1 MRARENASVLL
12 GFTRAPDE
20 AEDEDEDE
28 YYLTRL
34 DSDVT
39 SSIHCAVPAPK
50 Q

>member
-1 MRARENASVLL
+1 MRVRENASVLL
-12 GFTRAPDE
+12 GFTRARH
-20 AEDEDEDE
+20 EDEDEDE